1 MTRSHSSAVAPE
13 HTEEVTRLSRA
24 TNCTDGD
31 LVTRKNGSRCY
42 VRAWALSTT
51 VHCIVLMGVLGLV
64 VQSARIAQN
73 EPFRWDVVLL
83 QSQQNQKPNRVE
95 ASPIQPA
102 AIPDR
107 RPIVHPFPRPQPLKE
122 EVSVPEATKDGDL
135 ISTSGQDDPTID
147 ETPVA
152 QATQLETAIAEQESV
167 TVPPALQPLP
177 QPLTDDQ
184 STIETVLHTLESD
197 LPVPSKQV
205 ITTASQEKPVAESIQ
220 PQMATAAGAG
230 SSATVDRGWL
240 AELLARRLAEI
251 KRYPSAARFNGWE
264 GKVVLRAV
272 IRADGHLSDVK
283 VHKSSGYD
291 VLDNAA
297 MDAVRSVCPLRMDQS
312 LGASEVVV
320 YVPIVYSLRS

>member
-1 MTRSHSSAVAPE
+1 M
-13 HTEEVTRLSRA
+13 
-24 TNCTDGD
+24 
-31 LVTRKNGSRCY
+31 
-42 VRAWALSTT
+42 RAWALSTT
-51 VHCIVLMGVLGLV
+51 IHGIALMAVLGLA
-64 VQSARIAQN
+64 VQSKRVAQN
-73 EPFRWDVVLL
+73 EPFKWDVALV
-83 QSQQNQKPNRVE
+83 QPQQNQESNQAE
-95 ASPIQPA
+95 ILPIQPA
-102 AIPDR
+102 AMPDR
-107 RPIVHPFPRPQPLKE
+107 RPIISPFPRPQPLQQ
-122 EVSVPEATKDGDL
+122 EVLVPEVTKDGDL

-147 ETPVA
+147 ETPA
-152 QATQLETAIAEQESV
+152 ARATQSETAVTEQERV
-167 TVPPALQPLP
+167 TVPPAPQSPP

-197 LPVPSKQV
+197 LPAPSKQV
-205 ITTASQEKPVAESIQ
+205 ITTASQENPVAESIP

-297 MDAVRSVCPLRMDQS
+297 MDAVRSACPLRMEQS
-312 LGASEVVV
+312 LGVSEVVV